1 MDNKLFDNKLI
12 VIINGQAFIE
22 YDRSKRLPGHQRQ
35 FLDKMDLDMDAGI
48 SLMDQEIDE
57 PDTVQ
62 RAQFIA
68 VHLVMAALDGND
80 GKISAM
86 CAYLATRLPDL
97 KQIKANEKNGEYEL
111 DLVFDQEYRNQVAVS
126 FQSKLN

>member
-1 MDNKLFDNKLI
+1 MDNKLI
-12 VIINGQAFIE
+12 VVINGKPFVE

-48 SLMDQEIDE
+48 SLMGQEIDE

-68 VHLVMAALDGND
+68 IHLVMAAVEGND

-97 KQIKANEKNGEYEL
+97 KQIKAKEKSGEYEL
-111 DLVFDQEYRNQVAVS
+111 ELVFDQEYNNQVAVS
-126 FQSKLN
+126 FQGKLN